1 VKPQDTGRPAVQPEI
16 NPRPFLRGSLG
27 LSSDG
32 AGRGGLF
39 ICLAPQPLLDS
50 RVTNFG
56 RLISG
61 DDLLDQITEETRIL
75 RMSAE

>member
-1 VKPQDTGRPAVQPEI
+1 
-16 NPRPFLRGSLG
+16 
-27 LSSDG
+27 
-32 AGRGGLF
+32 
-39 ICLAPQPLLDS
+39 LLDS
-50 RVTNFG
+50 RATNFG